1 MLPEAAAAPHHVLP
15 EPRLAL
21 MDAGRGTASKRR
33 AIERSVDALLVHG
46 VASLVQRREQR
57 IAKIGF
63 ADPGGDADVVS
74 GEAGD
79 ERMKREI

>member
-15 EPRLAL
+15 EARLTL
-21 MDAGRGTASKRR
+21 MDAGRHAVSERR
-33 AIERSVDALLVHG
+33 TIERSADALLVHG

-57 IAKIGF
+57 IAKIGV

-74 GEAGD
+74 V
-79 ERMKREI
+79 MKG